1 MTTSRGTLFTNVTI
15 WTADKA
21 AFQGEVAVEGNRIS
35 AVEPGARQLPRDGMD
50 VIDGGGATLMPGLID
65 GHGHLPFA
73 ETKTTVEFALIPP
86 EEHTLLTMHNAR
98 RVLDA
103 GFTAV
108 LSGGS
113 VKPRL
118 DAIIRDEI
126 NAGRIPGPR
135 MLASTPEFTTTG
147 GLGDDSRLHISLNTF
162 CLTLDGAEEFRKAAR
177 LYIREG
183 SDVVKVCVSGHMA
196 VPGCRHAGPEMT
208 PVTDAELAAVTETTR
223 SLGKR
228 CAVHA
233 RSDASVRMA
242 LRHGVDIFYHCE
254 YANDETLDMME
265 AQKDRI
271 VLAPAFGPY
280 CRTLENAEA
289 AGNRHEYAVLE
300 AQFAIMCQTGA
311 KLRERGMRVMIGGEY
326 GLFHMPHGTNS
337 RDIEYFVRYLGYSPA
352 EALKCATVWGAHGM
366 LMEDELGQ
374 IRKGFLADLLLVDGA
389 PWQDVRV
396 LQSKDRL
403 LGVMKDGRFHREP
416 VMTAGRV
423 RRAA

>member
-1 MTTSRGTLFTNVTI
+1 MHNALFTNVMI
-15 WTADKA
+15 WTADRP
-21 AFQGEVAVEGNRIS
+21 AFAGEVLVEGNRIRS
-35 AVEPGARQLPRDGMD
+35 VAQGNGQISREGHR

-73 ETKTTVEFALIPP
+73 ETKTTVELSLIPS
-86 EEHTLLTMHNAR
+86 EEHTLITMHNAK

-126 NAGRIPGPR
+126 NAGKIPGPR
-135 MLASTPEFTTTG
+135 LLASTPEFTTTG
-147 GLGDDSRLHISLNTF
+147 GLGDDSRMHISLHTF
-162 CLTLDGAEEFRKAAR
+162 CLTLDGEHEFRKAAR

-183 SDVVKVCVSGHMA
+183 SDVLKVCVSGHMA

-208 PVTDAELAAVTETTR
+208 PVTDAELAAVTETAR

-228 CAVHA
+228 TAVHA

-242 LRHGVDIFYHCE
+242 LRHGVNIFYHCE
-254 YANDETLDMME
+254 YANEETLDMLE
-265 AQKDRI
+265 AKRDEI

-280 CRTLENAEA
+280 CRTLELAAA
-289 AGNRHEYAVLE
+289 AGTRHEYATLE
-300 AQFAIMCQTGA
+300 RQFEIMCKTGA
-311 KLRERGMRVMIGGEY
+311 EFRKRKLRVMIGGEY
-326 GLFHMPHGTNS
+326 GLYHMPHGTNA
-337 RDIEYFVRYLGYSPA
+337 RDIDYFVRYLGYSPA
-352 EALKCATVWGAHGM
+352 EALKCATQWGAAGM

-374 IRKGFLADLLLVDGA
+374 VKEGFLADLLLVDGA

-396 LQSKDRL
+396 FESKDRL
-403 LGVMKDGRFHREP
+403 LGIMKDGRFHKAPLLES
-416 VMTAGRV
+416 GRV
-423 RRAA
+423 MRAA